1 MLGRVL
7 GGRYRIIQH
16 LGSGGFGQTFLAVD
30 QQLPSQPL
38 CVVKQLQPRTP
49 NPFVLQTAKRLF
61 DAEAEVLYRLGNRH
75 EQIPQ
80 LFAHFEENQEF
91 YLVQEFIEGTNLSEE
106 LIPGNPWTED
116 QVIELL
122 KDILGV
128 LAFVHSEQVIHRD
141 IKPENLIRRKQNGKI
156 ALIDFGA
163 VKEVVAQG
171 THLPGSTRQTIG
183 IGTPGYMPS
192 EQAAGKPKC
201 SSDVYAVGII
211 GIQALTGLLPQH
223 FPEDPITGELRWQ
236 SWAQASAGLIAIL
249 ERMTRYH
256 FSERY
261 SSAQEALQA
270 VEQLQQKN
278 LAQSLPQSLPQTVL
292 LPPSHSKAIAQSLS
306 LQQHS
311 LRRSELGWN
320 FWVRFVIA
328 TYLGPTIGTIL
339 VFVSAVIFFLAD
351 KYLLSGFVFSR
362 YKDNLQLIAAL
373 IAGPVMGLCVGVA
386 EWLAMRRWISGIAW
400 WIPASVFSSTLI
412 GFAMASSAVG
422 LWSKT
427 ILGALGGVTRWAVLR
442 EKAPRAK
449 WLIPWF
455 MLSSLIGPL
464 RLYVIDLS
472 IRSQSGPSLVV
483 GILLPFLYTSLMVWI
498 LRRQ

>member
-7 GGRYRIIQH
+7 GGRYRIIKH

-49 NPFVLQTAKRLF
+49 NPFILQTAKRLF

-91 YLVQEFIEGTNLSEE
+91 YLVQEFIEGTSLSEE
-106 LIPGNPWTED
+106 LIPGSPWSED

-141 IKPENLIRRKQNGKI
+141 IKPENLIRRTQNGKI

-163 VKEVVAQG
+163 VKEVVEG
-171 THLPGSTRQTIG
+171 THFPGSTRQTIG

-192 EQAAGKPKC
+192 EQAAGKPQC

-211 GIQALTGLLPQH
+211 GIQALTGLVPQQ
-223 FPEDPITGELRWQ
+223 FSEDLITGELRWQ
-236 SWAQASAGLIAIL
+236 GWVQASAGLIAIL

-261 SSAQEALQA
+261 PSAQEALQA

-339 VFVSAVIFFLAD
+339 VFVSAVIFFLLINTCSRALYFLGT
-351 KYLLSGFVFSR
+351 KIIYNSLLH
-362 YKDNLQLIAAL
+362 
-373 IAGPVMGLCVGVA
+373 
-386 EWLAMRRWISGIAW
+386 
-400 WIPASVFSSTLI
+400 
-412 GFAMASSAVG
+412 
-422 LWSKT
+422 
-427 ILGALGGVTRWAVLR
+427 
-442 EKAPRAK
+442 
-449 WLIPWF
+449 
-455 MLSSLIGPL
+455 
-464 RLYVIDLS
+464 
-472 IRSQSGPSLVV
+472 
-483 GILLPFLYTSLMVWI
+483 
-498 LRRQ
+498 